1 MARFRILPVL
11 IVAATGLLCLKAMG
25 IALRGGYL
33 FTEQSASE
41 TANLDLDPSRKSFGR
56 ALSSARQNPEIV
68 DTITTGSVPEKK
80 KKDGDTAGHGA
91 KPAEKVAENKPGAV
105 KADAAKPAA
114 EERPVV
120 QAPPLPP
127 SGTERQLIER
137 LQDRRTTLDQR
148 ARELD
153 LRENL
158 LKAAERKIEDRI
170 GDLKQAELKADVTG
184 TARAKSEQENL
195 KPLVIMYEA
204 MKPKEAARVFEKL
217 DIKVLVPVVLA
228 LNPRKMSEI
237 LASMSPD
244 SAEKLTTALALRN
257 QPGEAQ
263 DRGDALPPGE
273 LPRLDRKK

>member
-11 IVAATGLLCLKAMG
+11 IVAATGLLCLKALG
-25 IALRGGYL
+25 IATRGGYI
-33 FTEQSASE
+33 FADQKVVD
-41 TANLDLDPSRKSFGR
+41 TANLDLDPQKARFGR
-56 ALSSARQNPEIV
+56 ALSSVRTSPDYADPV
-68 DTITTGSVPEKK
+68 TTGTVPSKK
-80 KKDGDTAGHGA
+80 KKEGEGADA
-91 KPAEKVAENKPGAV
+91 KPEDVKVAQAGAH
-105 KADAAKPAA
+105 AP
-114 EERPVV
+114 EERPVT

-137 LQDRRTTLDQR
+137 LQDRRSSLEQR
-148 ARELD
+148 SRELD

-170 GDLKQAELKADVTG
+170 GDLKQAETKADVTG
-184 TARAKSEQENL
+184 TARTKAEQENL

-237 LASMSPD
+237 LAAMSPD
-244 SAEKLTTALALRN
+244 SAEKLTTALALRSA
-257 QPGEAQ
+257 GEKGG
-263 DRGDALPPGE
+263 DRNDQLPPGE
-273 LPRLDRKK
+273 LPRLDQKK